1 MKKGNLAA
9 MAASKA
15 KEVQAEK
22 HAAKMKEMQQFDNYE
37 IAVQITKARKK
48 NEDAFPSKDIETL
61 VEMAIKVVAA
71 NFKRYPELEGVNDV
85 QVQQE
90 IVKLAD
96 RTLPVTTTGRNVEF
110 EFYWED
116 KCKHQLKNCRKEDH
130 GLSYKQAFI
139 ERHIQ
144 KLLEEHKA
152 EAGVEELKKDLWA
165 ARYEVFCLNIS
176 QMTSHLDTSVV
187 FRHLPNLS
195 YLTLTYGAK
204 HVGMEYER
212 PLFGMKMSDAKIFAE
227 CIRSTQSLIYLS
239 LPGNLI
245 DDDLISILIK
255 GLMLNKTISQIDL
268 SHNKISNS
276 GARKLAKYLLASKIL
291 THLNLSDNSIHYEG
305 SRYIAQALKVNKSLK
320 HLNLK
325 LNRIDDKGGAKL
337 CTDLQNNHSQLE
349 SLSLSSNSLGHMFC
363 ESLSEFLKLNRT
375 IKKLDISC
383 NFIEDSNAS
392 TLKDSLESNTNIID
406 VDVRNNQLSPAVE
419 REINE
424 IVTKN
429 LLLSKNIP
437 YQKVPDRKSHYHFL
451 TLFRVY
457 LEISNGRNCRWSSTQ
472 HNSSSAAETS
482 CRY

>member
-9 MAASKA
+9 AAASKA

-71 NFKRYPELEGVNDV
+71 NFKRYPELDGVNDV
-85 QVQQE
+85 HIQQE

-96 RTLPVTTTGRNVEF
+96 RNLPVTTTGRNVDF

-165 ARYEVFCLNIS
+165 ARYEVFCLKIS
-176 QMTSHLDTSVV
+176 QMTSHLDMSVV
-187 FRHLPNLS
+187 FRNLPNLS

-227 CIRSTQSLIYLS
+227 CLRSTQSLIFLS

-337 CTDLQNNHSQLE
+337 CTDL
-349 SLSLSSNSLGHMFC
+349 
-363 ESLSEFLKLNRT
+363 
-375 IKKLDISC
+375 
-383 NFIEDSNAS
+383 
-392 TLKDSLESNTNIID
+392 
-406 VDVRNNQLSPAVE
+406 
-419 REINE
+419 
-424 IVTKN
+424 
-429 LLLSKNIP
+429 
-437 YQKVPDRKSHYHFL
+437 
-451 TLFRVY
+451 
-457 LEISNGRNCRWSSTQ
+457 
-472 HNSSSAAETS
+472 
-482 CRY
+482 